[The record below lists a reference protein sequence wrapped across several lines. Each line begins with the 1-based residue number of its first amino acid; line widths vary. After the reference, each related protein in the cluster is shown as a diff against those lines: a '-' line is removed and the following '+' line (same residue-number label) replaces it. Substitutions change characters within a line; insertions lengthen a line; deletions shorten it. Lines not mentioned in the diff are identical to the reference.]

1 MTISIFNLLTL
12 PYLNYYELVKN
23 EGGQEFILQLQFNLN
38 IFYMIELL
46 LLIFVLGIYNVF
58 TKETLALRAEAGF
71 QIATLTYLGSW
82 REMFEGGADPELRR
96 AFLDLV
102 QVLILVRLLR
112 ITKFLDELEQWEFFV
127 RSIKVMQGPFF
138 NLCLSVYSVF
148 FFYTLIGMDLF
159 GGKIN
164 CQLFV
169 DIDRINGEDSEIS
182 PDYMWLNFNDYASGL
197 ITLFSMMLFNNWQFI
212 WQQFN
217 FAVESDLKTNSFFLS
232 FIILSSYI
240 IMNILMAFVID
251 VYTSIEESVRKE
263 KDEKKAI
270 VKFGEHALQW
280 EYEQSKKV
288 GLQLFKNLSS
298 LGTNAFGAVKNLH

>member
-1 MTISIFNLLTL
+1 
-12 PYLNYYELVKN
+12 
-23 EGGQEFILQLQFNLN
+23 
-38 IFYMIELL
+38 
-46 LLIFVLGIYNVF
+46 
-58 TKETLALRAEAGF
+58 
-71 QIATLTYLGSW
+71 
-82 REMFEGGADPELRR
+82 MFGLDGGADVETRR

-138 NLCLSVYSVF
+138 NLCFSVYSVF
-148 FFYTLIGMDLF
+148 YFYTLIGMEVF

-164 CQLFV
+164 CQLFK
-169 DIDRINGEDSEIS
+169 DINNLNEDTDIS
-182 PDYMWLNFNDYASGL
+182 PDYMWLNFNDFASGL

-217 FAVESDLKTNSFFLS
+217 FAVESDMITNGFFLS

-270 VKFGEHALQW
+270 VKFGEHALRW
-280 EYEQSKKV
+280 EQERSENLGMQIFK
-288 GLQLFKNLSS
+288 GLYDSGKLVTDFGFSMGQK
-298 LGTNAFGAVKNLH
+298 LGTNAFGAVKNLHQR